1 MVLRPDAG
9 EQDALHTSFGQR
21 LQSFLSQLP
30 DAETR
35 FPEHEECSELRA
47 ELYRLKKETGEV
59 LQEIT
64 NMKLDLRRKDATIL
78 ELGRQAGALKSS
90 NAWRSVRRASLVD
103 EARKSAKL
111 RSFKD
116 WPRTKPEKPLTRG
129 GPGEVTTCSGSQSPL
144 CKLQT
149 TRSGKSM
156 LSSTRAPTTLRPH
169 ANLLRAR
176 NTSTD
181 SCAAAH
187 FDGQAPGSPSRT
199 RRPAPEPGEDG
210 SAKLPGPTA
219 RVCIQRLRDS
229 RLLRPVR
236 LSPAQAASA
245 TALRACGLRGGRTA
259 AQAEAHPRPSPP
271 RELPA
276 CEHAEDAGCRAKNVT
291 QQMLRPH
298 PEESEGGTSTSCS
311 EEDSETDEVHCSR
324 HCSHQAKPQHE
335 YLLKLD
341 LTLVS
346 KHMATSV
353 LEGMEASATVPQT
366 PRGRPPVAWW
376 CSSEVTAPAS
386 ARGRAPGPNGPGP
399 VDGPGSRR
407 RESRSLYV
415 LEMVTPRTAV
425 TLHPNLEVA
434 EVESPLLL
442 LRPPCDDTPKEG
454 GGGRPSL
461 GNISTSSDEDD
472 IRSRLNKDI
481 AKRGVSPEDQF
492 QGTVEDPTHEA
503 TSPSRDVTL
512 AHVLTTQVPTPA
524 RSSLKSVSAEMN
536 SSETKPVEA

>member
-9 EQDALHTSFGQR
+9 EQADALQTSFGQR
-21 LQSFLSQLP
+21 LQCFLTQLP
-30 DAETR
+30 DVETR
-35 FPEHEECSELRA
+35 IPEHEECSELRA
-47 ELYRLKKETGEV
+47 ELYRLKKQTSEV

-103 EARKSAKL
+103 EARKSAKI

-116 WPRTKPEKPLTRG
+116 WPRTKQERTLTRG
-129 GPGEVTTCSGSQSPL
+129 GPAEVTTCSGSQSPL
-144 CKLQT
+144 CKLQA

-156 LSSTRAPTTLRPH
+156 LSSTRAPTTALRTH
-169 ANLLRAR
+169 ATLPRAR
-176 NTSTD
+176 ATSADT
-181 SCAAAH
+181 CAGAH
-187 FDGQAPGSPSRT
+187 FDGQAQGSPSRT

-210 SAKLPGPTA
+210 NAKLPGPTA
-219 RVCIQRLRDS
+219 RVCIQRLRGS

-236 LSPAQAASA
+236 LSPVQAASA
-245 TALRACGLRGGRTA
+245 NALLRGVRGGHTGT
-259 AQAEAHPRPSPP
+259 QAEAHPRPSAP
-271 RELPA
+271 REPA
-276 CEHAEDAGCRAKNVT
+276 CEPSDARCQAQTVT
-291 QQMLRPH
+291 KQMLRPH
-298 PEESEGGTSTSCS
+298 LEESEGSTSTSCS
-311 EEDSETDEVHCSR
+311 EEDSETDEAHCSR
-324 HCSHQAKPQHE
+324 HCSQQAKPQHE

-376 CSSEVTAPAS
+376 CSSEVMAPAS
-386 ARGRAPGPNGPGP
+386 ARGRAPDPAGPGP
-399 VDGPGSRR
+399 VDAFGSRR

-425 TLHPNLEVA
+425 SLHPNLEVP

-472 IRSRLNKDI
+472 IRNRLNKDI
-481 AKRGVSPEDQF
+481 AKRAVSPEDQL
-492 QGTVEDPTHEA
+492 QGTREDSLHEA
-503 TSPSRDVTL
+503 SSPSHAVTL